1 LNLVGAATGDVVDIF
16 KGNLPG
22 VAPDAV
28 APLRNG
34 FMSSPLQTW
43 DHVHTCDFRTGPAAL
58 TAVAGNYT
66 LGPLVAATADENP
79 AVGKATFYV
88 ANNQRASN
96 ANGGAPNQDLGCVN
110 PGICWGNNRTCI
122 GGTAIPNTP
131 CDCVP
136 PIDPITGLLT
146 TSCFGATAC
155 TGGGLCVGP
164 GAFCVNDQGCAFKNK
179 TDHDD
184 CLNLSQAAGAI
195 DNSPTSGRFGCPPLG
210 SKLKVKSKEQEGVRA
225 LGPNGTCP

>member
-1 LNLVGAATGDVVDIF
+1 MQLNLVGAATATVVDIF

-22 VAPDAV
+22 VAPDPV
-28 APLRNG
+28 APIRNG
-34 FMSSPLQTW
+34 SMSSPLQTW

-58 TAVAGNYT
+58 TADAAGNYT
-66 LGPLVAATADENP
+66 SGSLVATADENP
-79 AVGKATFYV
+79 AVWKATFYV
-88 ANNQRASN
+88 ANNQHAPN
-96 ANGGAPNQDLGCVN
+96 AAGEPNQDLGCVS

-131 CDCVP
+131 CDCP
-136 PIDPITGLLT
+136 TLIDPITGLLT
-146 TSCFGATAC
+146 TSCTGATAC
-155 TGGGLCVGP
+155 TGGGVCVGP
-164 GAFCVNDQGCAFKNK
+164 GAFCFNDLGCAFKNK

-184 CLNLSQAAGAI
+184 CLNLSQAAGTI

-225 LGPNGTCP
+225 LGPTGT